1 MTNAELA
8 ELRGEIFG
16 LKVLLFNVLSAIT
29 ANSPDPSATIEA
41 VKTQSIAGILAA
53 RPSVIRFQHLETFQN
68 AAAGIVAQ
76 AVEALAA
83 TYSRL
88 PPPARLQ

>member
-8 ELRGEIFG
+8 DLRGEIFG

-29 ANSPDPSATIEA
+29 ANSLDPVATIEA
-41 VKTQSIAGILAA
+41 IKTQSLVGILDA
-53 RPSVIRFQHLETFQN
+53 RPSSIRPQHLEVFQN

-83 TYSRL
+83 TYSRSQ
-88 PPPARLQ
+88 PPARPQ